1 MNSRLCRIVLI
12 IIAVCVATL
21 PNETF
26 AATEKIEAAGVY
38 VVGNGADES
47 PKIAKER
54 AKADAMRVALEKA
67 GVYVESFSEMKNL
80 RLTKDE
86 ITVLAGEVIAIERE
100 AYGVEILPN
109 EVIRYTA
116 TITAIIDADI
126 LETKIRR
133 LEQSGENF
141 SDESER
147 LRRENERL
155 KTDYDRLNAEV
166 DDAERAAQFLS
177 DGNAALRAGDYQA
190 AIELLG
196 KALALKA
203 DYTDACYSR
212 AKAYEAAGQYESAL
226 GDCTHLIELT
236 NHAADAFYLR
246 GTVYEKLGDFDSAL
260 KDFNRALETAP
271 KDKRILHAR
280 EKLLAAR
287 KTK

>member
-12 IIAVCVATL
+12 IVAMCVAVL

-26 AATEKIEAAGVY
+26 AAAEKIEAVGVY
-38 VVGNGADES
+38 VVGNGKDES

-86 ITVLAGEVIAIERE
+86 ITVLAGEVVAVERE

-109 EVIRYTA
+109 AVIRYTA

-126 LETKIRR
+126 LETKIKQ

-147 LRRENERL
+147 LRKENERL

-166 DDAERAAQFLS
+166 DDTERAAQFLS
-177 DGNAALRAGDYQA
+177 DGNAAMRAGDYQA
-190 AIELLG
+190 AIGLFG

-203 DYTDACYSR
+203 DYIDACYSR
-212 AKAYEAAGQYESAL
+212 AKAYEAAGQYDAAL
-226 GDCTHLIELT
+226 GDCTRLIELT
-236 NHAADAFYLR
+236 NQAADAFYLR
-246 GTVYEKLGDFDSAL
+246 GTVYEKLGDSDNAL

-271 KDKRILHAR
+271 KDKRIMRAR